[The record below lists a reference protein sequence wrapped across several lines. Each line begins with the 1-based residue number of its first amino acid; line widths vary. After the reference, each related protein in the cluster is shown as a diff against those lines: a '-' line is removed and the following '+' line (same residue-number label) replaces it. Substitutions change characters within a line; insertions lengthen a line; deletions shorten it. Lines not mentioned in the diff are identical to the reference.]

1 MGKHYV
7 PQNYLEGFS
16 DPGNQELIWMFGKGQ
31 PTDKP
36 KHLAIKVVA
45 QSPDFYTPQAEQWL
59 NKAVE
64 MPAQEQLRR
73 LAMGQQIHEVD
84 RLIVAKYIQVMVLRV
99 PYARTALARMVRD
112 GVADYVEEVKANPDE
127 IPVDMNKE
135 DFFALLD
142 SWHQGIDENGPS
154 LEPMR
159 EPWIEPELVDMLASM
174 TWRVMRMDEHNVF
187 ITGDN
192 PVFFTDEIGLAHR
205 DGELS
210 FPISSE
216 AAFHASWITGPA
228 ELMFVPGSQYVAQE
242 INRRTVRA
250 AERFLFSGSEH
261 VDVDK
266 MAQQPPPTLY
276 PFPWQ

>member
-1 MGKHYV
+1 MGKHYI

-16 DPGNQELIWMFGKGQ
+16 DPGNQELIWMFDKGQ

-36 KHLAIKVVA
+36 KHLAIKAVA

-59 NKAVE
+59 NKEVE

-84 RLIVAKYIQVMVLRV
+84 RFIVAIYIQVMVLRV
-99 PYARTALARMVRD
+99 PHARKILAGMVRD
-112 GVADYVEEVKANPDE
+112 GVADFVEEVKANPDE
-127 IPVDMNKE
+127 LPADMSKE
-135 DFFALLD
+135 DYFALLD
-142 SWHQGIDENGPS
+142 SWHQGIRENRPS

-159 EPWIEPELVDMLASM
+159 EPWIQRALVDMLHAM
-174 TWRVMRMDEHNVF
+174 TWRVIRMDEPNVF

-192 PVFFTDEIGLAHR
+192 PVFFTDEIGLTHL

-210 FPISSE
+210 FPISSQ
-216 AAFHASWITGPA
+216 AALHASWIPGPA
-228 ELMFVPGSQYVAQE
+228 ELMFVSGSEYVAQE
-242 INRRTVRA
+242 INRRTVGA
-250 AERFLFSGSEH
+250 AERFLFSSKEY

-276 PFPWQ
+276 PFPWW